1 MLTTQ
6 QKDVIKETLKSYDPA
21 LIGIFGSYARN
32 EQTESSDLD
41 LLIDLQ
47 KQINLLDLIGL
58 EQELTDLLGIKV
70 DLVTMRSLNEQLKS
84 YIQRDLI
91 RIL

>member
-58 EQELTDLLGIKV
+58 EQQLTDLLGIKV

>member
-47 KQINLLDLIGL
+47 KQFNLLDLIGL
-58 EQELTDLLGIKV
+58 EQQLTDLLGIKV